1 MRKQFVVTAIRGLL
15 GVSIAVLG
23 LLSYGVREASA
34 LDRDIVN
41 SAGFEPPSFT
51 TTFLGPGPNAGQLE
65 GQVNPPGFGQI
76 ISPGQWNMS
85 VGGITSEAVV
95 QNAVVPPVGGGT
107 QAVRVTRSGNSATRW
122 GIPVTGQGY
131 PEWPNDPQHVPPG
144 ETAQPCLCI
153 SWDMRVNAS
162 GGNPQTDFG
171 PFFGVEANDDDTV
184 ALGLLGSLG
193 VDATTGEVLYQAPG
207 TGNLTAAGPIVAFG
221 AWNNYQ
227 IQLDFST
234 DTYTI
239 YYNQLPQGT
248 FAFVDNSGS
257 VNLERFTEA
266 NIAALAASG
275 APADLVRAGTAFF
288 DNFVAREG
296 MCLVIPEPTTFVLVA
311 MGMVPW
317 MARRQRRANVGCH

>member
-1 MRKQFVVTAIRGLL
+1 MMIKRFVATAVRGSLS
-15 GVSIAVLG
+15 VSLAVLG
-23 LLSYGVREASA
+23 LLSTAVGEAFA

-41 SAGFEPPSFT
+41 AAGFETPSFT
-51 TTFLGPGPNAGQLE
+51 TTFLGSGQLE
-65 GQVNPPGFGQI
+65 GQANPPGFGQVL
-76 ISPGQWNMS
+76 SPGVWNMS
-85 VGGITSEAVV
+85 AGGITTEAVV
-95 QNAVVPPVGGGT
+95 QNAVVPPVGGGL

-122 GIPVTGQGY
+122 GIPVNNQGY
-131 PEWPNDPQHVPPG
+131 PEYPNTPDFVPPG

-162 GGNPQTDFG
+162 GGNPLTDFG

-184 ALGLLGSLG
+184 PLGLLGSLG

-207 TGNLTAAGPIVAFG
+207 TGFLTAAGPIVAFG
-221 AWNNYQ
+221 TWHNYQ
-227 IQLDFST
+227 IKLDYSN

-239 YYNQLPQGT
+239 LYDKVPQGT
-248 FAFVDNSGS
+248 FAFVDNGPG
-257 VNLERFTEA
+257 VNLDRFTEA

-296 MCLVIPEPTTFVLVA
+296 MCNVIPEPSTVLLA
-311 MGMVPW
+311 LMGFALVPGV
-317 MARRQRRANVGCH
+317 ARRQRQA